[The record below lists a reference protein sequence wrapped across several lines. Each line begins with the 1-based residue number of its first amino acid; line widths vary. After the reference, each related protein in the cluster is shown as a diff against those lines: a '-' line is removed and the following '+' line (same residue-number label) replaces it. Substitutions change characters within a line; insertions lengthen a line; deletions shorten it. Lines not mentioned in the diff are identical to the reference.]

1 MQTAL
6 KRGVAYG
13 ILKKNGGHYILP
25 TNGDIKCQEIAEQEV
40 NLLDA
45 CRRTRRQRKMGC
57 KCKRSRRRRRRRRRM
72 FCRCKPRRRR
82 SRRRVRRRARK
93 RRRRRRR
100 KCRCGGLGRNRR
112 KADSGRMER
121 TEALQQAVEKFSS
134 KRSSE
139 PLKTYDSAAS
149 EKTSLSTISSVTD

>member
-40 NLLDA
+40 NLLDT
-45 CRRTRRQRKMGC
+45 CRRTRMQRKMGC
-57 KCKRSRRRRRRRRRM
+57 KCKARRRRRRRRRRV

-82 SRRRVRRRARK
+82 SRRRVRGRAR

-100 KCRCGGLGRNRR
+100 KCRCGGLGRTRR
-112 KADSGRMER
+112 KADSDRKE
-121 TEALQQAVEKFSS
+121 TAETPQQAVEKFSS
-134 KRSSE
+134 KRSFE
-139 PLKTYDSAAS
+139 PLKTYNSAAS
-149 EKTSLSTISSVTD
+149 EKTSLSTVSSVTD